1 MNQDD
6 IAALGHLAR
15 INISQDMVDDVTD
28 NINSIIE
35 LVDQL
40 QQANTEGV
48 APMSHP
54 QDTSQRLRSDDISE
68 DNQRDHL
75 QSVAP
80 ATENGLYLVP
90 KVIE

>member
-15 INISQDMVDDVTD
+15 INISNDMVADVTD
-28 NINSIIE
+28 NINSILE
-35 LVDQL
+35 LVDEL

-54 QDTSQRLRSDDISE
+54 LDASQRLRTDEVSE
-68 DNQRDHL
+68 ENQRDAL
-75 QSVAP
+75 QAIAP
-80 ATENGLYLVP
+80 ATESGLYLVP
-90 KVIE
+90 KVID